1 MRSHRR
7 FWIVVSMLVAPV
19 LAFDA
24 AYLAFGHA
32 FVTRAFTRETR
43 ATLRAI
49 IPSWADIPLPDYL
62 AAADRL
68 AIVYSLIAL
77 ALIALLIPGAYAQ
90 GAIGRVYDRLVR
102 TCDAA
107 LKRPWITVGVA
118 RGRHLRRPHVAGDGR
133 APALPEF
140 R

>member
-7 FWIVVSMLVAPV
+7 FWVVVSLLVAAV
-19 LAFDA
+19 AAFDA
-24 AYLAFGHA
+24 AYLAYGHA
-32 FVTRAFTRETR
+32 FVTRAFERGAR

-49 IPSWADIPLPDYL
+49 IPSWAAIPLPEYL

-68 AIVYSLIAL
+68 ALVYSLLAL

-90 GAIGRVYDRLVR
+90 DGSAGR
-102 TCDAA
+102 T
-107 LKRPWITVGVA
+107 TGSS
-118 RGRHLRRPHVAGDGR
+118 GR
-133 APALPEF
+133 ATP